1 MIASLADGVSEQA
14 QTGDE
19 DQVSLTHS
27 SDDFTAACKRE
38 LAFKTAR
45 YADYRDGESK

>member
-1 MIASLADGVSEQA
+1 MIASLADGVSEQV

-27 SDDFTAACKRE
+27 SDDFTAA
-38 LAFKTAR
+38 LQAR
-45 YADYRDGESK
+45 ARFQNCQVRRLQG